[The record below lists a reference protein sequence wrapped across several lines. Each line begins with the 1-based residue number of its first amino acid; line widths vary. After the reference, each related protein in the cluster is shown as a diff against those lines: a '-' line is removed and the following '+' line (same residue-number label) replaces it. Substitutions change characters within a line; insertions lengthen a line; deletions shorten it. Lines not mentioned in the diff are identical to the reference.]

1 MTLSPVEFSSFDSK
15 PYSADEITCQSSGNC
30 FIASYPPVTKPGQDG
45 PFYVNTYLTQNDRK
59 FETLGPATV
68 RSGDLEKCTK

>member
-1 MTLSPVEFSSFDSK
+1 MLNPADFKDYDSK
-15 PYSADEITCQSSGNC
+15 PNNGEEIPCKPPAC
-30 FIASYPPVTKPGQDG
+30 FVGSYAPVAKPGQNG
-45 PFYVNTYLTQNDRK
+45 PFYVNTYLTQPDRK

>member
-1 MTLSPVEFSSFDSK
+1 MLNPADFKDYDSK
-15 PYSADEITCQSSGNC
+15 PNNIEEIPCKPPAC
-30 FIASYPPVTKPGQDG
+30 FVGSYAPVAKPGQSG
-45 PFYVNTYLTQNDRK
+45 PFYVNTYLTQPDRK

>member
-1 MTLSPVEFSSFDSK
+1 MVNFADFNEVYASK
-15 PYSADEITCQSSGNC
+15 PPTFEEIPCKPPAC
-30 FIASYPPVTKPGQDG
+30 FVGSYAPVAKPGQNG
-45 PFYVNTYLTQNDRK
+45 PFYVNTYLTQPDRK